1 METIEQYTFDE
12 LKKKLT
18 KKEHIFCH
26 QYIIDWNGS
35 RAARAAGYS
44 ENSCRQIADQN
55 LSKLHIQQYI
65 KFIKNN
71 IEQEAGIS
79 KLMVVN
85 ELKKI
90 VFTSIAHMH
99 NTWIERKEFNELSDE
114 QKASIESIESK
125 IQKKYNGEKDDP
137 QIIDV
142 EYVKI
147 KLFSKVH
154 ATEQLNKMLGYNLP
168 DKVDMT
174 TNGKEINQMPALTH
188 DARRQ
193 RIAELKEKLNAD

>member
-1 METIEQYTFDE
+1 METIEQYTLDE

-65 KFIKNN
+65 GFIKNN

-90 VFTSIAHMH
+90 VFTSIAYMH
-99 NTWIERKEFNELSDE
+99 NTWIERKEFDELTDE

-125 IQKKYNGEKDDP
+125 IQKKYNGDKDDP
-137 QIIDV
+137 QIVDV

-168 DKVDMT
+168 EKVDVT
-174 TNGKEINQMPALTH
+174 SNGKDINPLPQLS
-188 DARRQ
+188 DDERKI
-193 RIAELKEKLNAD
+193 RIEQLKEKMNAD

>member
-1 METIEQYTFDE
+1 M
-12 LKKKLT
+12 
-18 KKEHIFCH
+18 
-26 QYIIDWNGS
+26 
-35 RAARAAGYS
+35 
-44 ENSCRQIADQN
+44 
-55 LSKLHIQQYI
+55 SKLHIQQYI
-65 KFIKNN
+65 GFIKNN

-125 IQKKYNGEKDDP
+125 IQKKYNGDKDDP
-137 QIIDV
+137 QIVDV
-142 EYVKI
+142 EFVKI

-168 DKVDMT
+168 EKVDMT
-174 TNGKEINQMPALTH
+174 TNGKDINPLPQLS
-188 DARRQ
+188 DDERRARIEQ
-193 RIAELKEKLNAD
+193 LKEKMNAD

>member
-1 METIEQYTFDE
+1 METIEQYTLEE

-18 KKEHIFCH
+18 NKERIFCH

-44 ENSCRQIADQN
+44 EKSCRQIADQN
-55 LSKLHIQQYI
+55 MSKLHIQQYI
-65 KFIKNN
+65 GFIKNN

-125 IQKKYNGEKDDP
+125 IQKKYNGDKDDP
-137 QIIDV
+137 QIVDV
-142 EYVKI
+142 EFVKI

-168 DKVDMT
+168 EKVDMT
-174 TNGKEINQMPALTH
+174 TNGKDINPLPQLS
-188 DARRQ
+188 DDERRARIEQ
-193 RIAELKEKLNAD
+193 LKEKMNAD